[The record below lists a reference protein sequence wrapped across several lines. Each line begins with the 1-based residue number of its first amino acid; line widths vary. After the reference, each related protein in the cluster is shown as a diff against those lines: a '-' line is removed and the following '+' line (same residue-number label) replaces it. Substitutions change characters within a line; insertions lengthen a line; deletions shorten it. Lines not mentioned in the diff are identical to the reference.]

1 MLVPA
6 YCPIDFGVHAIENSG
21 VREEAKNVMAMESMP
36 AMSVVDDDISIPVE
50 LGMDI
55 PDIVLVGALAL
66 DIDMPDIS
74 MVVVKRFQS
83 TL

>member
-1 MLVPA
+1 
-6 YCPIDFGVHAIENSG
+6 
-21 VREEAKNVMAMESMP
+21 MAMESMP
-36 AMSVVDDDISIPVE
+36 IISVVDDDMSIPVE

-55 PDIVLVGALAL
+55 PDIVLVGELAL

-74 MVVVKRFQS
+74 MVVVTIWRLAQRFQS